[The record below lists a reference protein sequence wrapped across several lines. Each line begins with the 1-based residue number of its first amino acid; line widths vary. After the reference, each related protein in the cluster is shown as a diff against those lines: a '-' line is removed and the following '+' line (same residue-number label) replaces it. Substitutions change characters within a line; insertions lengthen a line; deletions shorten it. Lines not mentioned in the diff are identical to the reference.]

1 MKYFSLLEFER
12 SETALRRGIEN
23 KLPGSVCINVAQLVQ
38 NVLDPAREKMG
49 SPIIVTSGYRCA
61 ELNKA
66 IGGARLSQHCMG
78 QAADIVAH
86 NGDNIRLLSI
96 LKRLPYD
103 QLIAYRSKSTGAIKW
118 IHVSYCHSGNR
129 GLSFS
134 KYV

>member
-12 SETALRRGIEN
+12 SETALRRGIDN

-38 NVLDPAREKMG
+38 NVLDPAREMMV

-86 NGDNIRLLSI
+86 NGDNIKLLST

-103 QLIAYRSKSTGAIKW
+103 QLIAYRSKNTGEIKW
-118 IHVSYCHSGNR
+118 IHVSYCQSGNR
-129 GLSFS
+129 RLSFS